1 MSASVRD
8 QMPKP
13 SCVSCQLGSPTT
25 TRFTRTR
32 LSDIVHPVSSSQLTQ
47 DPDRVRSFG
56 GYNTPQCRVFQNF
69 ESVASTTVAR
79 RSTEKEAGWST
90 LWCNKQATVVSECR
104 FCDGHHIAKA
114 I

>member
-13 SCVSCQLGSPTT
+13 SYVSCQLGSPTT

-32 LSDIVHPVSSSQLTQ
+32 LLDIVHPVSSSQLTQ

-56 GYNTPQCRVFQNF
+56 GYNRWVWVKFYFRSHSRLCCSRLPPLRPRHLYTRHSHARLSARAPLVG
-69 ESVASTTVAR
+69 VAASL
-79 RSTEKEAGWST
+79 S
-90 LWCNKQATVVSECR
+90 
-104 FCDGHHIAKA
+104 AKPR
-114 I
+114 

>member
-1 MSASVRD
+1 ATMSASVRD

-56 GYNTPQCRVFQNF
+56 GYNTILRSKRDATLRGNRRNF
-69 ESVASTTVAR
+69 MPRTNPER
-79 RSTEKEAGWST
+79 M
-90 LWCNKQATVVSECR
+90 VS
-104 FCDGHHIAKA
+104 FPA
-114 I
+114 IGILVI